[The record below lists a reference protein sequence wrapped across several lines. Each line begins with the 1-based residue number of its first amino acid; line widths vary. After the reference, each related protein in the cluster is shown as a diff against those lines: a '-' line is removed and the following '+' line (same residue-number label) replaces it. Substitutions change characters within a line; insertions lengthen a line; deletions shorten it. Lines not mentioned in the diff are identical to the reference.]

1 MILIIIAHIR
11 RSYEAVVHINADE
24 HQTYAE
30 EVGEHNKNIEILGL
44 NDNLYMMSEHI
55 CDIRIDGSIVQI
67 IYLAIRTHYI
77 SKANHSYIVG
87 KDASKV
93 GPNKVAN
100 ILNFEGAGECAAA
113 VVDVLGEITRTPIRI
128 HGISTL
134 LQQLL
139 SVENRWREIL
149 WKAKVR
155 RLL

>member
-1 MILIIIAHIR
+1 
-11 RSYEAVVHINADE
+11 
-24 HQTYAE
+24 
-30 EVGEHNKNIEILGL
+30 
-44 NDNLYMMSEHI
+44 MMSEHI

-67 IYLAIRTHYI
+67 IYLAIRTHDI

-113 VVDVLGEITRTPIRI
+113 VIDVLGEVTRTPIRI
-128 HGISTL
+128 HRISTL

-149 WKAKVR
+149 WKAKVW